1 MPPGEIPTNHSI
13 AEVKAEGIY
22 GLQAKLMVP
31 NGSAKETGVGMSAV
45 KFYEDGTRYQF
56 EFEIGYWDENNDILS
71 LEFDYRTPG
80 LDQEKVAYYRQGEF
94 DKFYEVSLIHLNG
107 TNFLYFGEEL
117 IFEFNATW
125 TPNSFNFFAFNDQDP
140 DWKHFKTY
148 VKDVKVL
155 VPGTPNPV
163 PNTPYTPSW
172 FYLPNQGWLWTNRKS
187 YPYFYDST
195 SKAWMYFQSGN
206 EKPRFYHYGTKEWI
220 TME

>member
-125 TPNSFNFFAFNDQDP
+125 TPNSFQFFC
-140 DWKHFKTY
+140 
-148 VKDVKVL
+148 
-155 VPGTPNPV
+155 
-163 PNTPYTPSW
+163 
-172 FYLPNQGWLWTNRKS
+172 
-187 YPYFYDST
+187 
-195 SKAWMYFQSGN
+195 
-206 EKPRFYHYGTKEWI
+206 I
-220 TME
+220 